1 MAIVVSLF
9 GSLALMGL
17 VISGLLLMVA
27 PAWGRQLLKR
37 MAASIGLFLLGTMLL
52 QIGCHACGW

>member
-1 MAIVVSLF
+1 MATLFSLF

-27 PAWGRQLLKR
+27 PAWGRELLKR
-37 MAASIGLFLLGTMLL
+37 TAAAIGLFLLGFMLL
-52 QIGCHACGW
+52 QIGCHSLGL